1 MQTEEK
7 EKSNNKVL
15 MGIIAALLLGL
26 GVSLYYNYTGNK
38 ENEDLTAEKTQ
49 LETNFKSLSDTLDV
63 RSSEILLITDK
74 NTELDSLV
82 TARQL
87 QLQDEKKRISGLLAK
102 GKLTKAELTE
112 AKRMIKEYEASL
124 SELQNKVAELT
135 TQNQQLTEANIKLGE
150 ELVSERKITTELNE
164 RNIGLSKTVEV
175 GSLLQLTLLEVEGVK
190 QRPNGR
196 DRAVRN
202 AKAAESIKI
211 TFETGENK
219 ILPVGTVS
227 LYVRV
232 INPKGET
239 ISVDSQGSGI
249 MTLADSDL
257 KIQYSTKADIDWN
270 QANKKVSVYWKQFIS
285 TPGTYKVE
293 IYQSGYLTGK
303 GEVTLN

>member
-1 MQTEEK
+1 MEPEKKEESK
-7 EKSNNKVL
+7 NKVL
-15 MGIIAALLLGL
+15 YAIIVVLLIGL
-26 GVSLYYNYTGNK
+26 SFSLYYNYTGNK
-38 ENEDLTAEKTQ
+38 ENVDLTSEKAQ
-49 LETNFKSLSDTLDV
+49 LQSEFSSLSDTMDV
-63 RSSEILLITDK
+63 RNSEILLITDK
-74 NTELDSLV
+74 NTALDSAV
-82 TARQL
+82 TVAQAQL
-87 QLQDEKKRISGLLAK
+87 EEDRKKIK
-102 GKLTKAELTE
+102 GMLSKSNMTKAELKE
-112 AKRMIKEYEASL
+112 AKQKIKDYEASVTD
-124 SELQNKVAELT
+124 LQAKITELT
-135 TQNQQLTEANIKLGE
+135 AQNQQLTEANKKLGE
-150 ELVSERKITTELNE
+150 DLVAERKTTTELNE

-175 GSLLQLTLLEVEGVK
+175 GQLLQLTMLEVEGVK

-196 DRAVRN
+196 DRAVKN

-211 TFETGENK
+211 SFETGENK
-219 ILPVGTVS
+219 ILPAGTVS

-239 ISVDSQGSGI
+239 ISVENQGSGL
-249 MTLADSDL
+249 MTLAGSDL